1 MAQGAMKFD
10 GMNITFHLWCDGHS
24 QRTHAMNMEIVNG
37 HLNIASENK

>member
-10 GMNITFHLWCDGHS
+10 GKNITSYLWYNGRS
-24 QRTHAMNMEIVNG
+24 QRTHTMNMEIVNG